1 MATQQPR
8 RGSLDQYTA
17 IELDGSP
24 AAKASE
30 ARTGESEDIAQTHSP
45 YLFRCLLRFCCCAIA
60 TTYSSSPVGNAAL
73 LRQPRISAKTA
84 STTSERLVRS
94 RAGSLPFSALRTS
107 TNGRACAIAVQLS
120 RDSRLHTHRH
130 LLRLLQPVPES
141 RGAGGQATAS
151 AAGKGMGWAGAGAV
165 WGVWEAALA
174 VASASASQREWAKKY
189 CCW

>member
-8 RGSLDQYTA
+8 RGSLEDQYIA

-24 AAKASE
+24 AAKAS
-30 ARTGESEDIAQTHSP
+30 ADRTGESEDIAQTHSP

-73 LRQPRISAKTA
+73 LKQPRISAKTA

-120 RDSRLHTHRH
+120 RDPHLHTHRH

-141 RGAGGQATAS
+141 GGAGGQATAS
-151 AAGKGMGWAGAGAV
+151 AAR
-165 WGVWEAALA
+165 
-174 VASASASQREWAKKY
+174 SATKNPIPRGE
-189 CCW
+189 CIRRRVCN

>member
-8 RGSLDQYTA
+8 RGSLEDQYIA

-60 TTYSSSPVGNAAL
+60 TTYSSGPVGNAAL

-120 RDSRLHTHRH
+120 RDPRLHTHRH
-130 LLRLLQPVPES
+130 LLVCSSQYLNLAVPEDK
-141 RGAGGQATAS
+141 RQHPQLG
-151 AAGKGMGWAGAGAV
+151 
-165 WGVWEAALA
+165 L
-174 VASASASQREWAKKY
+174 QRKIQ
-189 CCW
+189 